1 MPKFALANCLWLGR
15 HPTIL
20 RETNL
25 AHQLLLALARVVSTK
40 VYLSSKGKDEA
51 ARQQATAWR
60 QKFLQ
65 TGMQGT
71 AIVFGNGD
79 TSEALAEFPPS
90 DDVLQDSFVAVFTG
104 PETPT
109 PAELQSI
116 HGSSRADAEARA
128 KMAQTALRKE
138 IHLHVEKHLLDQQA
152 TLLMKTNYVYH
163 NDARYSRDLV
173 ETMLEGRH
181 FPSALEATATS

>member
-1 MPKFALANCLWLGR
+1 
-15 HPTIL
+15 
-20 RETNL
+20 
-25 AHQLLLALARVVSTK
+25 
-40 VYLSSKGKDEA
+40 
-51 ARQQATAWR
+51 
-60 QKFLQ
+60 
-65 TGMQGT
+65 MQGT

-79 TSEALAEFPPS
+79 TSEAVAEFPPS

-163 NDARYSRDLV
+163 NDARYRRDLV
-173 ETMLEGRH
+173 EKMPEGKH
-181 FPSALEATATS
+181 LPAGLEATATFVRVDDSVQDEFQSLGPASSTTAAAQENETAEDFVGRVMSVLDENIEEAMESSKLPVL

>member
-1 MPKFALANCLWLGR
+1 MNVCSCCFSALKGKSPKMLKFALANCLWLGR
-15 HPTIL
+15 HHPLL
-20 RETNL
+20 REANL

-51 ARQQATAWR
+51 VAQQSTSWR

-79 TSEALAEFPPS
+79 SSEALSEFPPS

-109 PAELQSI
+109 PAESRII
-116 HGSSRADAEARA
+116 HGNSKADAEART

-138 IHLHVEKHLLDQQA
+138 IHLHVEKELLDQQA

-163 NDARYSRDLV
+163 VTHCL
-173 ETMLEGRH
+173 
-181 FPSALEATATS
+181 